1 MSELERC
8 DPFRENFTHLRTE
21 VWGRRKKGSETGRCK
36 TCGHAFFPDGDA
48 HYLNAIEYA
57 EHVLHAER
65 LLTAERERVK
75 RLEAA
80 LRLAA
85 ARFGSMS
92 ERMEEDGAENLQG
105 WASECDAGGSEI
117 HATLTEAEP

>member
-1 MSELERC
+1 MSEERC
-8 DPFRENFTHLRTE
+8 EACEQADYEWRTRLSPD
-21 VWGRRKKGSETGRCK
+21 WPRRTPPLDLH
-36 TCGHAFFPDGDA
+36 HA
-48 HYLNAIEYA
+48 LIR
-57 EHVLHAER
+57 V
-65 LLTAERERVK
+65 ERERVK

-105 WASECDAGGSEI
+105 WASECIAGGSEI